1 MKDEKPRG
9 TLKLLGPKVEVSLRP
24 ASITSREPMRSNA
37 KLEPLAK
44 KVAENVSLMK
54 KFHAT
59 VGAADEARM
68 RSVIDEIRE
77 YATSIDPTLT
87 YAEGAKLALLLRDY
101 R

>member
-1 MKDEKPRG
+1 
-9 TLKLLGPKVEVSLRP
+9 
-24 ASITSREPMRSNA
+24 MRSNA

-54 KFHAT
+54 KFRAT
-59 VGAADEARM
+59 VGADDEARM

>member
-1 MKDEKPRG
+1 
-9 TLKLLGPKVEVSLRP
+9 
-24 ASITSREPMRSNA
+24 
-37 KLEPLAK
+37 
-44 KVAENVSLMK
+44 
-54 KFHAT
+54 
-59 VGAADEARM
+59 M